1 MVCQKCNPACCFNF
15 SPAADI
21 CKDRATPELLE
32 RYAKLCA
39 KFSYREA
46 SDVLATFLPDQSVRT
61 FTTFRN
67 RTLAMGKLI
76 EEAER
81 QQRWFENLNY
91 PDRTQFE
98 LELACDPA
106 REFVFN
112 VDTAHIPLLKPYGG
126 RTFEA
131 VVGH

>member
-1 MVCQKCNPACCFNF
+1 
-15 SPAADI
+15 
-21 CKDRATPELLE
+21 
-32 RYAKLCA
+32 
-39 KFSYREA
+39 
-46 SDVLATFLPDQSVRT
+46 
-61 FTTFRN
+61 
-67 RTLAMGKLI
+67 MGKLI

-112 VDTAHIPLLKPYGG
+112 VDTAHIRLLKPYGG